1 MNKLD
6 PLDQKDAVNMK
17 KEDKAEKMGFD
28 EKK

>member
-6 PLDQKDAVNMK
+6 PLDQKDAVNMT

-28 EKK
+28 EQK